1 MRIVRYE
8 QLAPEKGIRGSR
20 SKIRRM
26 VAAGDFPKPI
36 PLDDREIYAT
46 IGWLDEELDAW
57 IAERARRRDVAK

>member
-1 MRIVRYE
+1 VRIVRYE
-8 QLAPEKGIRGSR
+8 QLEPEKGIRGSR

-36 PLDDREIYAT
+36 PLDDRSTYGT

-57 IAERARRRDVAK
+57 IESRVKRRDAAK